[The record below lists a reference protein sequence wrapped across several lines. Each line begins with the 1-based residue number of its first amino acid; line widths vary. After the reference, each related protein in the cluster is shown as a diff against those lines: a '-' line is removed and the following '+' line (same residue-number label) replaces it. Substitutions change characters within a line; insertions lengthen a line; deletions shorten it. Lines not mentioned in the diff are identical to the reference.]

1 VNHRV
6 RFVGA
11 ECARCEGEPVSKN
24 HSDLCDACSDAEQEP
39 KVVMTLWKGKIKDL
53 ATADLS
59 GGWKGPGN
67 YEVSVEGLPRVI
79 RCDSMCDL
87 VAVMSESPGALVRFL
102 SENVTLFEV
111 LDGARD
117 NAQEFDCRFDEEY
130 LREYC
135 TEAWDVFRVELT
147 DEQIALVLRGNRIWA
162 QVEHSGDAERLHD
175 EVRAP
180 LSAISVELF
189 GRGQS

>member
-1 VNHRV
+1 
-6 RFVGA
+6 
-11 ECARCEGEPVSKN
+11 
-24 HSDLCDACSDAEQEP
+24 
-39 KVVMTLWKGKIKDL
+39 MWKG
-53 ATADLS
+53 S
-59 GGWKGPGN
+59 R
-67 YEVSVEGLPRVI
+67 ER
-79 RCDSMCDL
+79 
-87 VAVMSESPGALVRFL
+87 PGALVQFL

-135 TEAWDVFRVELT
+135 SEAWDVFRVELT
-147 DEQIALVLRGNRIWA
+147 DAQIELVLRGNVIWDE
-162 QVEHSGDAERLHD
+162 VEYSGDSDRLHD